1 MASNYT
7 NCFTPITI
15 RGVTYK
21 NRIEVSPH
29 VPAYGAC
36 DGTVTPEVEAFFHA
50 YARGGAGLINMGN
63 CSIDMTEAKDEVMQ
77 IDLSRDETI
86 LGLSHLRES
95 CERYGA
101 VLSLEINHCGRGA
114 GKYYPSNKR
123 YGPSNI
129 PLPDEAQR
137 YREAGLKV
145 PVVIEMT
152 TDKIYET
159 IGKYAEAAS
168 RCRRGGF
175 QHLLIHGA
183 HGNLITQFMSPMSNK
198 RNDNYGGSLRNRA
211 RFAVEVM
218 RAVRETVGEEVVLE
232 MRVSPEDGLPEGVP
246 CTELIEI
253 CKLLEDYVDIFIVSY
268 GMMGMPHIINKM
280 MADTYS
286 PPMHNLE
293 YIKQFKSSL
302 KRARIS
308 AVGTLQNLDNC
319 EMILQNGWADFTA
332 MCRPFMADPD
342 LARKGARNRADQIR
356 PCLRCN
362 YHGRVAAWY
371 SIGCAVNPFCGREH
385 AFPDGRVPRTQHPKK
400 VMIVGGGLSGLQAAW
415 TGTEMGHHI
424 TVYEKTDKL
433 GGNFNHAG
441 VLPFKQDARNF
452 YDYFMPK
459 AANCGAKF
467 VMNTAVTPELIKRE
481 NPDVVIVAAGAEH
494 VLPDIPGCAKPN
506 VHFSYLAD
514 SGKVPVGKRVAV
526 IGAGVVGLE
535 SALQLARDGHQVTV
549 LEYQDIGS
557 IKDMNARIQLPRLL
571 ALEPGTTSIYHV
583 IVEEICDN
591 KVICRDR
598 KTCKTFE
605 VPCDTVLIAAGL
617 RPRREVYDA
626 LLHNDTVSEC
636 DIFMIGDV
644 KSPRQIGHAVNE
656 AFDLITH
663 I

>member
-1 MASNYT
+1 MASNYK
-7 NCFTPITI
+7 NIFTPISI

-36 DGTVTPEVEAFFHA
+36 DGTVTEDVEEFFHT

-77 IDLSRDETI
+77 IDLSKDETI
-86 LGLSHLRES
+86 LGLSHLRET
-95 CERYGA
+95 CERYGS

-114 GKYYPSNKR
+114 GKYYPNNLR

-137 YREAGLKV
+137 YRDAGLKV
-145 PVVIEMT
+145 PDIIEMST
-152 TDKIYET
+152 GKIYDT
-159 IGKYAEAAS
+159 INKYAEAAS
-168 RCRRGGF
+168 RCKRGGF
-175 QHLLIHGA
+175 QHLLVHGA

-198 RNDNYGGSLRNRA
+198 RTDLYGGSMENRA

-218 RAVRETVGEEVVLE
+218 QAVRQAVGDDVVLE
-232 MRVSPEDGLPEGVP
+232 MRVSPEDGLPEGVT

-280 MADTYS
+280 MADMYS

-293 YIKQFKSSL
+293 YIKQFKASL
-302 KRARIS
+302 KRAKIS

-319 EMILQNGWADFTA
+319 EYILKNGWADFTA

-342 LARKGARNRADQIR
+342 LVRKGARNQVDQIR
-356 PCLRCN
+356 PCLRCL
-362 YHGRVAAWY
+362 YHSRVASWY
-371 SIGCAVNPFCGREH
+371 SIGCAVNPFCGREKE
-385 AFPDGRVPRTQHPKK
+385 FPGGVVPKTEHPKN
-400 VMIVGGGLSGLQAAW
+400 VMIVGGGLAGLQAAW
-415 TGTEMGHHI
+415 TGSEMGHNV

-433 GGNFNHAG
+433 GGNFNHVG
-441 VLPFKQDARNF
+441 VLPFKTDAKAF

-459 AANCGAKF
+459 AKACGAKF
-467 VMNTAVTPELIKRE
+467 VMNTEVTKELVEQVK
-481 NPDVVIVAAGAEH
+481 PDVVIVAAGAEH
-494 VLPDIPGCAKPN
+494 VVPPIKGVDLPHVG
-506 VHFSYLAD
+506 FSYLAD
-514 SGKVPVGKRVAV
+514 KGQFPVGKRVVV
-526 IGAGVVGLE
+526 IGAGVVGQE
-535 SALQLARDGHQVTV
+535 SALQLVRDGHDITVIEYKEQEEVT
-549 LEYQDIGS
+549 DI
-557 IKDMNARIQLPRLL
+557 NARHGLPRMVQK
-571 ALEPGTTSIYHV
+571 EGGKYYYTT
-583 IVEEICDN
+583 IVEEIREDAVVCL
-591 KVICRDR
+591 DR
-598 KTCKTFE
+598 KTCKRFE
-605 VPCDTVLIAAGL
+605 VPCDTVLLATGL

-626 LLHNDTVSEC
+626 ILHNDAVSEC
-636 DIFMIGDV
+636 DIYMIGDV
-644 KSPRQIGHAVNE
+644 KKPRQIGHAVNE